1 MFRLAR
7 STVDAVMREI
17 GDRLTYEQPDRGRP
31 PVSPEKQLLIA
42 LWFMGTQ
49 STLLATGDIFNVTEF
64 SVICARR
71 NVVNALIL

>member
-42 LWFMGTQ
+42 L
-49 STLLATGDIFNVTEF
+49 
-64 SVICARR
+64 
-71 NVVNALIL
+71 